1 MLTVRFHLNI
11 RKQLPNTAS
20 NVKENLKRRHVIN
33 SLAVYGL

>member
-11 RKQLPNTAS
+11 RKLPNTAS
-20 NVKENLKRRHVIN
+20 NVKENLKRRYVIN